1 MKSQAVGLALT
12 LSLLVSC
19 SVVAAQDSTT
29 VTASTSKA
37 AEGLDLRAVAE
48 LFKDSKDLE
57 DFEKRLNDPNVG
69 INNLDLNDDGD
80 VDFIRVLA
88 EAGGDTHVIVLQV
101 PLAKDEFQDVATI
114 EVEKAG
120 SDQYNMQVTGNE
132 HIYGP
137 AYYVAPPSVHIIRW
151 PVIATLYAP
160 VYRPYRSAFYFG
172 AYPRWWT
179 PFHPVAVGVYHTRAV
194 RLTARNTFVVTPTR
208 RVTTVA
214 RVHYAPRS
222 STLVTNRTTVTRS
235 ATGTTTRSTTRAT
248 THAGGKTTTKTK
260 TTTTRRKH

>member
-1 MKSQAVGLALT
+1 MKSRSIGLALT

-19 SVVAAQDSTT
+19 SVAAAQDRTT
-29 VTASTSKA
+29 VTASTSQA

-57 DFEKRLNDPNVG
+57 DFEKRLNDPNLGV
-69 INNLDLNDDGD
+69 NNLDLNEDGD

-88 EAGGDTHVIVLQV
+88 EAGGDTHLIVLQV

-120 SDQYNMQVTGNE
+120 SDQYKMQVTGNE
-132 HIYGP
+132 IIYGP
-137 AYYVAPPSVHIIRW
+137 AYYVAPPSAQVIRW

-172 AYPRWWT
+172 SYPRWWR
-179 PFHPVAVGVYHTRAV
+179 PFHPVAVGVYHTRAFG
-194 RLTARNTFVVTPTR
+194 LTARNTFVVTPTR

-222 STLVTNRTTVTRS
+222 STLVTRRTTVNRS
-235 ATGTTTRSTTRAT
+235 ATRTTTRAT
-248 THAGGKTTTKTK
+248 THAGGKTTTRTK

>member
-1 MKSQAVGLALT
+1 MKSQSVGLALT

-19 SVVAAQDSTT
+19 SVVAAQDRTT
-29 VTASTSKA
+29 VTASTSQ

-57 DFEKRLNDPNVG
+57 DFEKRLNDPNLGV
-69 INNLDLNDDGD
+69 NNLDLNEDGD

-88 EAGGDTHVIVLQV
+88 EGGGDTHLIVLQV

-120 SDQYNMQVTGNE
+120 SDQYNMQLTGNE
-132 HIYGP
+132 IIYGP
-137 AYYVAPPSVHIIRW
+137 AYYVAPPSAQIIRW

-172 AYPRWWT
+172 YYPRWWR
-179 PFHPVAVGVYHTRAV
+179 PFHPIGLGVYHTRALG
-194 RLTARNTFVVTPTR
+194 LTARNTFVVTPTR

-222 STLVTNRTTVTRS
+222 STLVTRRTTVTRS
-235 ATGTTTRSTTRAT
+235 ATRTTTRAT
-248 THAGGKTTTKTK
+248 THEGGKTTTRTK
-260 TTTTRRKH
+260 TTTRRKH